1 MNKTYTYYK
10 TAFQGQEKPFAFVD
24 LDLFDQNIKDILAR
38 AGTKKIRI
46 ASKSIRSV
54 ALMRRILDYNPQY
67 QGLMCFTAPEAVWL
81 SELGFDDLL
90 VAYPTYHPAHI
101 EAVAKCV
108 QEGKKIYLMTDKQEH
123 LEQINKIGAQLNVQ
137 IPICLDLDM
146 SSHFTGLYFGVHRSS
161 LTDLNSVE
169 KYLKLL
175 PSYPFATLKAVMG
188 YEAQIAGLGNNFKGQ
203 MLKNAVIKLLQN
215 RSIREISKRRAA
227 VVDLVKK
234 TVGELDFVNGG
245 GTGSME
251 TTRTEDCVTE
261 IAVGSGFFTP
271 TLFDN
276 YGGFKHYPSAGYA
289 IEIVRQPMPNTFT
302 CLGGGY
308 VASGAM
314 GADKLPTPFLPEGAA
329 LFANEMAGEVQ
340 TPILYKGTE
349 NLKIGDPIFMRH
361 SKAGE
366 LCERFNHL
374 LLLQDGKVVDKTT
387 TYRGDGKC
395 FL

>member
-1 MNKTYTYYK
+1 MNPTYSYYK
-10 TAFQGQEKPFAFVD
+10 NAFQGQEKPFAFVD

-38 AGTKKIRI
+38 AGAKKIRI

-54 ALMRRILDYNPQY
+54 ALMRRILDYDSQY
-67 QGLMCFTAPEAVWL
+67 QGIMCFTAPEAVWL

-90 VAYPTYHPAHI
+90 VAYPTYYPAHI

-108 QEGKKIYLMTDKQEH
+108 QKGKKIYLMTDKKEH
-123 LEQINKIGAQLNVQ
+123 LEQIHQIGSQLNVQ

-146 SSHFTGLYFGVHRSS
+146 SSHFPGLYFGVHRSS
-161 LTDLNSVE
+161 LVDKNSVE
-169 KYLKLL
+169 QYLKML
-175 PSYPFATLKAVMG
+175 PNYPFAKLQGLMG

-203 MLKNAVIKLLQN
+203 AIKNAVIKLLQK
-215 RSIREISKRRAA
+215 RSIQEIAKRRAEI
-227 VVDLVKK
+227 VNLVEK
-234 TVGELDFVNGG
+234 TVGKLDFVNGG

-251 TTRTEDCVTE
+251 TTRTENCVTE

-276 YGGFKHYPSAGYA
+276 YGGFKHQPSAGYA
-289 IEIVRQPMPNTFT
+289 IEIVRQPQPNIFT

-308 VASGAM
+308 VASGAL
-314 GADKLPTPFLPEGAA
+314 GIDKIPSPFLPEGAA
-329 LFANEMAGEVQ
+329 LTTNEMAGEVQ
-340 TPILYKGTE
+340 TPIIYKGKE

-374 LLLQDGKVVDKTT
+374 LLLQNGKIVDKTT